1 MDSLK
6 MHRNRPTCEHSLPY
20 PQEYVDKRAWTVWTS
35 GFLFEGPIRWD
46 AAASC
51 VELVFSYLVLNLLRN
66 TLQYQATLKVVK
78 MQGNDKTWTTALKY
92 ALTDLKWLLTWS
104 TRHPPARTASGA
116 LWAEEQHGQTQR
128 SARSS
133 VV

>member
-1 MDSLK
+1 MKLLPPGATEDPANVVEYNLHGKDHSSFLVTNFNHAMAGWLECVQELGTHAQEQDKSL
-6 MHRNRPTCEHSLPY
+6 RLPFAI
-20 PQEYVDKRAWTVWTS
+20 EGDKIAGVS
-35 GFLFEGPIRWD
+35 I
-46 AAASC
+46 
-51 VELVFSYLVLNLLRN
+51 
-66 TLQYQATLKVVK
+66 K